1 MRIEECFSVR
11 SVSDRVLSGLVR
23 LLTTDPTSQ
32 APTPLS
38 DWTEGRIF
46 KGIGALNAQDE
57 MFVPPLCF
65 VFAAEESEKTT
76 PGQNSSML
84 FGFNILIF
92 FEEPRTFV
100 PVDEMTIISVVD
112 WVKGYL
118 YSHQALME
126 GTAVLTQKIS
136 EFKPLSY
143 DTITFDDDTVLG
155 VLPIS
160 VTYYS
165 SVKTLSRNASVGTT

>member
-1 MRIEECFSVR
+1 MRIEECFPTR
-11 SVSDRVLSGLVR
+11 SVSDRALSGLVR
-23 LLTTDPTSQ
+23 LLSVDPTSA

-38 DWTEGRIF
+38 EWTDGRIF
-46 KGIGALNAQDE
+46 KGVGALNAQDE

-65 VFAAEESEKTT
+65 VFAAEETEKTT
-76 PGQNSSML
+76 PSQNSSML

-100 PVDEMTIISVVD
+100 PVDEMTIMSVVD

-118 YSHQALME
+118 YAHQAIME
-126 GTAVLTQKIS
+126 GTAVLTQKIES
-136 EFKPLSY
+136 FKPLSY

-155 VLPIS
+155 VCPIS

-165 SVKTLSRNASVGTT
+165 SVKTISRNASVGTT